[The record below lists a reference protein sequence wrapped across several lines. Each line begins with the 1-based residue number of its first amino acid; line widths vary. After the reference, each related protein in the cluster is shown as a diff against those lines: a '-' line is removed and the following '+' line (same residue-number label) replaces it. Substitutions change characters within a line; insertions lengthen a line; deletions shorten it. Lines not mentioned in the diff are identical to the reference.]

1 MSSGGD
7 AKFSTTHTR
16 TTSAT
21 YNYSGSGG
29 GNATGVGGAAGYC
42 SGGMTGCAPAT
53 INMAWS
59 GQSTETHSHKYST
72 NGTVVDSP
80 SPGTKT
86 GSYQETSQSFVSG
99 TRNANGQETNP
110 WGQVYAWNGNN
121 KNSATYTTTDNGT
134 YDQNNATWPSTGV
147 QVIAL
152 TTGFSYY
159 YWINNN
165 GNVTIDTDS
174 DTSVSGTTINYPVQD
189 PPVATA
195 PRNRRNG
202 KRIWIGLNWFGYRR
216 RLRPVRGGRWTQC
229 GDSFGER

>member
-1 MSSGGD
+1 
-7 AKFSTTHTR
+7 
-16 TTSAT
+16 
-21 YNYSGSGG
+21 
-29 GNATGVGGAAGYC
+29 
-42 SGGMTGCAPAT
+42 MTGCALAT

-134 YDQNNATWPSTGV
+134 YDQNNATAPSTGV

-174 DTSVSGTTINYPVQD
+174 DTSVREPRSTIRCKIRLL
-189 PPVATA
+189 AAA

-202 KRIWIGLNWFGYRR
+202 KRIWIGSKLVWISSAF
-216 RLRPVRGGRWTQC
+216 RPVRGGRWTQC
-229 GDSFGER
+229 GDSFGAVITPMRRSVPPE